1 MKKTLKILGLVICL
15 VLLFKGW
22 IYRWAVTYQEIGQ
35 RQVIAL
41 QDSGVVADM
50 QKKRNQRALSVEEIV
65 EISRSETSARLR
77 YTTGKA
83 SSNPNVAAR
92 SGAANCV
99 GYSAL
104 FGSMVNQLSL
114 EQRSSHSLRARHL
127 IGRLYFLGVDMH
139 QFFSSPFFRDHDFV
153 EIEDV
158 TTGEKIFVDPV
169 VSDYLGIDR
178 VTRKR

>member
-1 MKKTLKILGLVICL
+1 MKKTLKIFGLLVCL
-15 VLLFKGW
+15 VLLSKGW
-22 IYRWAVTYQEIGQ
+22 IYRFAVTYREIGH

-41 QDSGVVADM
+41 QDSGVIADI
-50 QKKRNQRALSVEEIV
+50 QKQRNHSKLTVEEIV

-77 YTTGKA
+77 FTTGKV

-92 SGAANCV
+92 SGEANCV

-104 FGSMVNQLSL
+104 FSSMVNQLSL

-127 IGRLYFLGVDMH
+127 IGRLYFLGLDMH
-139 QFFSSPFFRDHDFV
+139 QFFSSPFFKDHDFV

-158 TTGEKIFVDPV
+158 STGEKIFVDPV
-169 VSDYLGIDR
+169 VSDYLGIDC
-178 VTRKR
+178 VTGKR

>member
-22 IYRWAVTYQEIGQ
+22 IYRYTVTYREIGQ
-35 RQVIAL
+35 RQTIIL
-41 QDSGVVADM
+41 QDSGAIAEIR
-50 QKKRNQRALSVEEIV
+50 KLRNNRELTLVEIV
-65 EISRSETSARLR
+65 EISQSATNARLR
-77 YTTGKA
+77 FATGKA

-92 SGAANCV
+92 SGKANCV

-104 FGSMVNQLSL
+104 FSSIANQLSN

-127 IGRLYFLGVDMH
+127 IGRLYFLGVDVH

-153 EIEDV
+153 EIED
-158 TTGEKIFVDPV
+158 TATGEKIFVDPV

-178 VTRKR
+178 VTCPK